1 MKRKQ
6 SPSHSAQVCQPAEQ
20 DYRGDAS
27 EFCPSRIE
35 IRARS
40 QFEKIL
46 TVALNPKLEDLGK
59 AEPDS
64 KSAPDA
70 DAPRLCNYGQLEK
83 WLWVELFA
91 LGRLFIELFVASA
104 RMVLGKQLGKAS
116 SRARPRQFKG
126 RFGTISY
133 WREGSCGHF
142 PLDNLLGIGRGG
154 FSHSVCLLACNLA
167 TRMSFA
173 VSAKVLERFAGCSPD
188 PGSIENMVLGVGAS
202 EPTRRASW
210 NKVPPKEIGANAK
223 CWSSRSMAKLLRQPQ
238 SKN

>member
-1 MKRKQ
+1 M
-6 SPSHSAQVCQPAEQ
+6 
-20 DYRGDAS
+20 
-27 EFCPSRIE
+27 
-35 IRARS
+35 
-40 QFEKIL
+40 
-46 TVALNPKLEDLGK
+46 ALNPKLEDLGK

>member
-1 MKRKQ
+1 
-6 SPSHSAQVCQPAEQ
+6 VCQPAEQ

-116 SRARPRQFKG
+116 SPQISYGGVGTNITANFCG
-126 RFGTISY
+126 RFIDSPPL
-133 WREGSCGHF
+133 F
-142 PLDNLLGIGRGG
+142 PL
-154 FSHSVCLLACNLA
+154 
-167 TRMSFA
+167 
-173 VSAKVLERFAGCSPD
+173 
-188 PGSIENMVLGVGAS
+188 
-202 EPTRRASW
+202 
-210 NKVPPKEIGANAK
+210 
-223 CWSSRSMAKLLRQPQ
+223 
-238 SKN
+238 